1 MAPRAMVATVQ
12 PAAPGARLEAPAAT
26 PAEARR
32 AELAAATPAE
42 ARRAELVAA
51 TPAEAAVAL
60 PSLFR

>member
-1 MAPRAMVATVQ
+1 MAPRAMAATVR
-12 PAAPGARLEAPAAT
+12 PAAPGARLEAPAEIS
-26 PAEARR
+26 AEAR
-32 AELAAATPAE
+32 LAAQVAATPAE